1 MTGNFLLRDS
11 FGWTTMFFV
20 FGFFAV
26 LTQHPITRTVP
37 YLVRAPIK
45 AVPAFFLAA
54 LSWYL
59 NGPTLLTVA
68 FLLCGC
74 GDVLLEI
81 ARGGGVWW
89 AFEVG
94 AALFAVALVCLS
106 LIYMTKPVEGRPL
119 LLLSLPNVVLSVF
132 VCLWV
137 LPKLSRPLRVAGLAY
152 LTILVGS
159 NIIASTSVVPV
170 FLGSTLWLMSD
181 LAIGLGR
188 NVSGS
193 PANALTNLGLYDLG
207 LYFLAVGIL
216 NSSV

>member
-1 MTGNFLLRDS
+1 MTGTFLLRDS
-11 FGWTTMFFV
+11 FPGTTLFFV
-20 FGFFAV
+20 LVFFAL
-26 LTQHPITRTVP
+26 LTQHPVTKSLP
-37 YLVRAPIK
+37 YFLRAPIK
-45 AVPAFFLAA
+45 AAPAFFLAA

-59 NGPTLLTVA
+59 NGPLLLTVA

-81 ARGGGVWW
+81 ARAAVSWA

-94 AALFAVALVCLS
+94 AAVFAVALVCLS
-106 LIYMTKPVEGRPL
+106 LVYLTKPLEGRPL
-119 LLLSLPNVVLSVF
+119 LLLSLPNVVVAVF

-137 LPKLSRPLRVAGLAY
+137 LPKLPRSLGVAGLAY
-152 LTILVGS
+152 LAILIGS
-159 NIIASTSVVPV
+159 NVIASTSVVPV
-170 FLGSTLWLMSD
+170 FLGSTLWLLSD

-188 NVSGS
+188 NVPGS

-207 LYFLAVGIL
+207 LYFLAVGLL